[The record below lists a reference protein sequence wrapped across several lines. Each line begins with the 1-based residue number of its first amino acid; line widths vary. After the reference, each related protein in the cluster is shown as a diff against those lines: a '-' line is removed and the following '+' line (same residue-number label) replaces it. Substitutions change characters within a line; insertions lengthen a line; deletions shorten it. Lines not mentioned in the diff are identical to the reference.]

1 MTPELATQL
10 AAILIDSLQQHQL
23 TDIASFLPSSSI
35 YNNFQDDYFDSD
47 LSWSKIAGSLTK
59 EGIQNNNPRETLIQL
74 TEAISAYFTL
84 ASKLPD
90 KYRTIIKKLSERIDQ
105 PIEATPIIMQTVVND
120 NLNIGSLMESES
132 VRKIIELADFI
143 QENESLD
150 DFTFMN
156 KLDNIL

>member
-35 YNNFQDDYFDSD
+35 YSNFQDDYFDSD